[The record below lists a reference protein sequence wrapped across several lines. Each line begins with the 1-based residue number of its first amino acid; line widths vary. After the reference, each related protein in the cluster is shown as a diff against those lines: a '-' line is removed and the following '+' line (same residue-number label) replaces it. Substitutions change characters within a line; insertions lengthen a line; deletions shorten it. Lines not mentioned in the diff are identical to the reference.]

1 MTTLE
6 AILSREFQRILGPA
20 VVEVEVYDFA
30 ESAAVAHG
38 GELFHSV
45 LTYPGDDLAFSS
57 DTKSIFFPVPQD
69 WEEALDEFLDRP
81 KR

>member
-6 AILSREFQRILGPA
+6 AILSREFQKILGPA
-20 VVEVEVYDFA
+20 VVEVEVGDFA
-30 ESAAVAHG
+30 ESAVVTHG
-38 GELFHSV
+38 GEVFHSV

-57 DTKSIFFPVPQD
+57 DTKSIFFPVPRD
-69 WEEALDEFLDRP
+69 WEEAFEAFLSRP